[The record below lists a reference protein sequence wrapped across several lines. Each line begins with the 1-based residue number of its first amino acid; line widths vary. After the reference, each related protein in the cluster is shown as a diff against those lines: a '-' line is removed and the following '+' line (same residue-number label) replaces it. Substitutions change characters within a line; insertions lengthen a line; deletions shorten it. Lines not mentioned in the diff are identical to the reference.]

1 MRDPSPRPWRAI
13 ARIVAIAWL
22 IVIAPVELAST
33 LAGLVARPVPRP
45 GAVAVA
51 MIALRILVTAGGLV
65 LGQRLAQRSGGTRAV
80 ALAWAVAD
88 LGTLAL
94 VLASGGLPSNR
105 APGDGP
111 LVWGIY
117 AVAALIV
124 VAAAPAA
131 TSVQDR
137 HEAGSGN

>member
-1 MRDPSPRPWRAI
+1 
-13 ARIVAIAWL
+13 VAIAWL
-22 IVIAPVELAST
+22 IVIAPIELAST
-33 LAGLVARPVPRP
+33 LAGLLARPVRGP

-65 LGQRLAQRSGGTRAV
+65 LGQRVAQRSGGTRAV

-94 VLASGGLPSNR
+94 VLASGRLPSNR
-105 APGDGP
+105 APGDAP

-124 VAAAPAA
+124 IAAAPAA
-131 TSVQDR
+131 ASVEGR
-137 HEAGSGN
+137 HDGSRT